1 MLKTYRATKNDLS
14 IILITTLALV
24 IIGMLF
30 IYSSSSVYA
39 LERFGSSLYFVKKQL
54 VGIVLGFVAFI
65 IARMMPV
72 EWLKRYCPL
81 LFFASLGLTALTLVP
96 GISQHI
102 NGSSR
107 WINLFGFAFQ
117 PSELLKIA
125 LILYVAHFITKNQKR
140 GSSFINGFLPP
151 LIILGLTSLVLL
163 KQPDFGLT
171 VTLIIT
177 VFALFFIAQFYTFYL
192 AITMAALIPAGI
204 ALIMFKAYRL
214 KRILTFLNPWD
225 DPQGA
230 GFQII
235 QSLIAIG
242 SGHIMGL
249 GISQSKQK
257 FFYLPMQHTDFIFSI
272 IAEETG
278 FLGCLTLITLYMI
291 LLYTGLKLAWQLS
304 DPFATLSV
312 IGFVLLISLQA
323 LINLAV
329 TTGLVP
335 TKGIGL
341 PLVSYGN
348 TALVCNLAMIGLI
361 VRMVKEAR

>member
-1 MLKTYRATKNDLS
+1 MLQSHKALRNDLS
-14 IILITTLALV
+14 ILLFTTLALV
-24 IIGMLF
+24 IIGFLF
-30 IYSSSSVYA
+30 IYSASSVYA
-39 LERFGSSLYFVKKQL
+39 LERFGSSLYFVKKQA
-54 VGIVLGFVAFI
+54 VGLALGFIAFI
-65 IARMMPV
+65 IACMIPV
-72 EWLKRYCPL
+72 AWLKRYCPL
-81 LFFASLGLTALTLVP
+81 LFFASLGVTAFTLIP
-96 GISQHI
+96 GLSHHI

-107 WINLFGFAFQ
+107 WINLFGFVFQ

-125 LILYVAHFITKNQKR
+125 LILYIAHFITKNEHR
-140 GSSFINGFLPP
+140 TSSFINGYLPP
-151 LIILGLTSLVLL
+151 LLIIGITSLILL
-163 KQPDFGLT
+163 RQPDFGLT

-177 VFALFFIAQFYTFYL
+177 IFALFFIAHFYTRYVAL
-192 AITMAALIPAGI
+192 TIAALIPAGI
-204 ALIMFKAYRL
+204 ALIIGKSYRL

-278 FLGCLTLITLYMI
+278 FFGCLILITLYI
-291 LLYTGLKLAWQLS
+291 TFLYTGLKLAWQLS
-304 DPFATLSV
+304 DPFSTLST
-312 IGFVLLISLQA
+312 IGFVLLVNLQA

-361 VRMVKEAR
+361 VRMAKEAR

>member
-1 MLKTYRATKNDLS
+1 MCRLYRLYHRLHDTGRDSKTLLS
-14 IILITTLALV
+14 
-24 IIGMLF
+24 
-30 IYSSSSVYA
+30 
-39 LERFGSSLYFVKKQL
+39 
-54 VGIVLGFVAFI
+54 
-65 IARMMPV
+65 P
-72 EWLKRYCPL
+72 

-96 GISQHI
+96 GLSQHI

-107 WINLFGFAFQ
+107 WINFYGFAFQ

-125 LILYVAHFITKNQKR
+125 LILYIAHFITKNHKR
-140 GSSFINGFLPP
+140 TSSFINGYLPP
-151 LIILGLTSLVLL
+151 LIIVGITSLILL

-177 VFALFFIAQFYTFYL
+177 VFALFFITQFYTLYL
-192 AITMAALIPAGI
+192 ALTMAALIPAGI

-249 GISQSKQK
+249 GIAQSKQK

-278 FLGCLTLITLYMI
+278 FIGCLTIITLYMI
-291 LLYTGLKLAWQLS
+291 LLYTGLKLAWQLT
-304 DPFATLSV
+304 DPFCTLSS
-312 IGFVLLISLQA
+312 IGFVLLINLQA

-341 PLVSYGN
+341 PLISYGN
-348 TALVCNLAMIGLI
+348 TALVCNLAMIGLM